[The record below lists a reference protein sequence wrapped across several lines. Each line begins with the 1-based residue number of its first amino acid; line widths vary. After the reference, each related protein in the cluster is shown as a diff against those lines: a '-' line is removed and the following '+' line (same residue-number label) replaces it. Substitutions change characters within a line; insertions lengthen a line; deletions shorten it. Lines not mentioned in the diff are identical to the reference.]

1 MPSSA
6 RKSPSYED
14 LCKLPDHLIG
24 EIVNGELVATPR
36 PSPAHGNVS
45 SSLGIVIGGPYKFGF
60 GGGPGGWWI
69 LDEPELKLGE
79 HVLVPDLA
87 GWRRERLPALP
98 KENWF
103 SVPPDWVCEVLSP
116 ATVRLDR
123 IKKAPVYA
131 SFGIPHLWLVDPLA
145 RSLEV
150 LKLTGSHWALLA
162 AHSEDERVRCEP
174 FQEIEIDLAL
184 LWA

>member
-1 MPSSA
+1 VRTPQGF
-6 RKSPSYED
+6 E
-14 LCKLPDHLIG
+14 IG
-24 EIVNGELVATPR
+24 QE
-36 PSPAHGNVS
+36 
-45 SSLGIVIGGPYKFGF
+45 
-60 GGGPGGWWI
+60 GPGT
-69 LDEPELKLGE
+69 PERLRGQE
-79 HVLVPDLA
+79 VLLPVA
-87 GWRRERLPALP
+87 RERGREPAQLLDRGGTGGH
-98 KENWF
+98 
-103 SVPPDWVCEVLSP
+103 VVGCTG
-116 ATVRLDR
+116 TVRLDR